1 MANAFNNYF
10 ANVGVNLASLVHCS
24 KILEFHLPVFADD
37 ANLFYRH
44 RGIDA
49 LKHNINAELNN
60 VNIWLCSNKL
70 SLNIE
75 KSSFVIFHPP
85 QKKLPVTS
93 DFSFMINNVCLKQ
106 ERYIKYLGVF
116 IDSNLTW
123 KPQVKYISK
132 KLKRSLG
139 ILSEIRYYVDITIL
153 ISLYYALI
161 YPFLIYGILA
171 WGNTYPT
178 TLQPLFVLQKK
189 ALCYMT
195 FSKFDEHSS
204 PLFKKLNII

>member
-1 MANAFNNYF
+1 MWYSGPQGSVLGPILFLLCINDFY
-10 ANVGVNLASLVHCS
+10 HCS
-24 KILEFHLPVFADD
+24 NFLEFHLFADD

-44 RGIDA
+44 RDIDT

-85 QKKLPVTS
+85 QKKLTS
-93 DFSFMINNVCLKQ
+93 DFSLMINNVALKQ
-106 ERYIKYLGVF
+106 ERYIKYLGFF

-123 KPQVKYISK
+123 KPQVEYISK
-132 KLKRSLG
+132 MRKRSLG
-139 ILSEIRYYVDITIL
+139 ILSKLRYYVDITIL

-161 YPFLIYGILA
+161 YPFLIYGIIA

-178 TLQPLFVLQKK
+178 TLQPLFVLQKE
-189 ALCYMT
+189 ALRYMT
-195 FSKFDEHSS
+195 FSKFDDHSS
-204 PLFKKLNII
+204 PLFKK